1 MITSLKKVLLEKT
14 SKDNVLVIA
23 DYILALKTEINLS
36 LSYKRMNVVVLTK
49 LCKFGS
55 HRDFRELKREEIISF
70 LDSLRRPEA
79 SDSLHKW
86 IGTYNLYR
94 VLLIRFFR
102 WLYSPDMEKK
112 QRPKPSV
119 VENIPQLKRKEQS
132 IYKPS
137 DLWSSDDDLLF
148 LRFSS
153 NPRDRCYHA
162 ISRDLSCRPSEIL
175 NLRLKDVVFKT
186 SGTYQYAEV
195 LVNGKTGSRHIPLIN
210 SIPWLKDWL
219 DQHPQRGNSNAFLI
233 PTLAD
238 RSFGRKISSLAMN
251 GVYRRYRLEL
261 FPKLL
266 KDPSVSSEDKR
277 KISELLKKPWNPY
290 LRRHVGLTEKSK
302 ILKENILKQYS
313 GWSGR
318 SQMHLKYLH
327 YFGNESSESIL
338 EAYGLKP
345 KAEEVDKMKI

>member
-1 MITSLKKVLLEKT
+1 MRSKLVSDGKEYSTKLNSDVLFHDKIRSVTDGLDYFFEKVLLEKT
-14 SKDNVLVIA
+14 SKDNVLVII

-36 LSYKRMNVVVLTK
+36 PSYKRMNVVVLTK
-49 LCKFGS
+49 LCKFVS
-55 HRDFRELKREEIISF
+55 QRDFREIKREEIISF

-79 SDSLHKW
+79 SDLLHKW

-102 WLYSPDMEKK
+102 WFYFPDIEQK
-112 QRPKPSV
+112 QRPKPKV

-137 DLWSSDDDLLF
+137 DLWSADDDLLF

-153 NPRDRCYHA
+153 SPRDRCYHA

-251 GVYRRYRLEL
+251 GVYRRDRLEL
-261 FPKLL
+261 FRV
-266 KDPSVSSEDKR
+266 SVRQKRVKMVRKMVYRTVGRHRTALPGSEFK
-277 KISELLKKPWNPY
+277 
-290 LRRHVGLTEKSK
+290 
-302 ILKENILKQYS
+302 
-313 GWSGR
+313 
-318 SQMHLKYLH
+318 
-327 YFGNESSESIL
+327 FGIIDQ
-338 EAYGLKP
+338 K
-345 KAEEVDKMKI
+345 

>member
-1 MITSLKKVLLEKT
+1 
-14 SKDNVLVIA
+14 
-23 DYILALKTEINLS
+23 
-36 LSYKRMNVVVLTK
+36 MNVVVLTK
-49 LCKFGS
+49 LCKFVS
-55 HRDFRELKREEIISF
+55 QSDFREIKREEIILF

-79 SDSLHKW
+79 SDPLHKW

-102 WLYSPDMEKK
+102 WFYSPDIEQK

-119 VENIPQLKRKEQS
+119 VENMPQLKRKEQS

-137 DLWSSDDDLLF
+137 DLWSADDDLLF
-148 LRFSS
+148 LRFCSS
-153 NPRDRCYHA
+153 PRDRCYHA

-175 NLRLKDVVFKT
+175 NLRLKDVIFKT

-219 DQHPQRGNSNAFLI
+219 DQHPQRGNSNAYLI

-251 GVYRRYRLEL
+251 GVYR
-261 FPKLL
+261 
-266 KDPSVSSEDKR
+266 STG
-277 KISELLKKPWNPY
+277 WN
-290 LRRHVGLTEKSK
+290 
-302 ILKENILKQYS
+302 YS
-313 GWSGR
+313 
-318 SQMHLKYLH
+318 LNY
-327 YFGNESSESIL
+327 
-338 EAYGLKP
+338 
-345 KAEEVDKMKI
+345 

>member
-1 MITSLKKVLLEKT
+1 M
-14 SKDNVLVIA
+14 
-23 DYILALKTEINLS
+23 ALFS
-36 LSYKRMNVVVLTK
+36 RY
-49 LCKFGS
+49 
-55 HRDFRELKREEIISF
+55 
-70 LDSLRRPEA
+70 
-79 SDSLHKW
+79 
-86 IGTYNLYR
+86 
-94 VLLIRFFR
+94 
-102 WLYSPDMEKK
+102 EKK

-153 NPRDRCYHA
+153 NPRDRCYNA

-219 DQHPQRGNSNAFLI
+219 DQHPQRGNSNAFPI

-277 KISELLKKPWNPY
+277 KISELLKKP
-290 LRRHVGLTEKSK
+290 
-302 ILKENILKQYS
+302 
-313 GWSGR
+313 
-318 SQMHLKYLH
+318 
-327 YFGNESSESIL
+327 
-338 EAYGLKP
+338 
-345 KAEEVDKMKI
+345 